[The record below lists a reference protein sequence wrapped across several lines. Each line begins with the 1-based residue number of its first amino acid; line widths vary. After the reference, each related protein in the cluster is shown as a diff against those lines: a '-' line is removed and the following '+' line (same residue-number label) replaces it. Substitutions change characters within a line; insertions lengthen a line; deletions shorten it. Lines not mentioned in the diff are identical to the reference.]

1 VCDIFLRLTFCSIA
15 VPEETRKKISQKLKK
30 RWREEEGFR
39 DRMMLGIKTRALAS
53 SPRAE
58 EHRKRISDAIKA
70 KWTEDDYRK
79 RATDGI
85 NRSLKERAAKGTL
98 KNRGSKKNTSNK
110 KSLKEKAKSVKEEEV
125 NVANEQE
132 ITFVKE
138 DVKSMTTK
146 TKLPVKEDET
156 ETIKPAEKA
165 TKSVERGMQPPSST
179 LVTAQRPRKQEEEE
193 VVIDMTEVGFEDEPK
208 EAHFQDLHMDRAIVS
223 SKGSS
228 KQTSSSSSLPSS
240 SSLLPPSP
248 SSQPPQ
254 DLSDM
259 AALKQERYSE
269 LSRDVWNLLY
279 GDDDEFVDD
288 DDADGSLYATTAATR
303 GGY

>member
-1 VCDIFLRLTFCSIA
+1 MCDIFLRLTFCSIA

-110 KSLKEKAKSVKEEEV
+110 KSLKEKAKSVKEEV

-132 ITFVKE
+132 ISFVKE

-146 TKLPVKEDET
+146 TKLPAKEDET
-156 ETIKPAEKA
+156 ETIKHAKKA
-165 TKSVERGMQPPSST
+165 TKSVERGMQHPSST

-193 VVIDMTEVGFEDEPK
+193 VDIEMTELGFEDEQK
-208 EAHFQDLHMDRAIVS
+208 EAHLHTSAIVS
-223 SKGSS
+223 AKRSS
-228 KQTSSSSSLPSS
+228 KRSSSSPPPPPPSS
-240 SSLLPPSP
+240 SKPSSSL
-248 SSQPPQ
+248 SQPPQ

-259 AALKQERYSE
+259 SALKQERYSE